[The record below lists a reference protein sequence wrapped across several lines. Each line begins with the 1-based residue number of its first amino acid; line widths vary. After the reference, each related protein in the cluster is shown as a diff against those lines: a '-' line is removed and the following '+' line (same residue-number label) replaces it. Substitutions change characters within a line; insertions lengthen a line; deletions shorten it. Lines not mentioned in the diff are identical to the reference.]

1 MAPLTP
7 LENLLLKYPKKP
19 WDWYGI
25 SRNPSLTMGFLG
37 NNLEKYPWNWC
48 GISRN
53 PNLTMEFLEN
63 NLEKYP
69 WDWRGISWNKF
80 NGKYYQDLSRWKKA
94 IENVHEELLYSP
106 YVMGIIV

>member
-25 SRNPSLTMGFLG
+25 SRN
-37 NNLEKYPWNWC
+37 
-48 GISRN
+48 
-53 PNLTMEFLEN
+53 
-63 NLEKYP
+63 
-69 WDWRGISWNKF
+69 KF
-80 NGKYYQDLSRWKKA
+80 NGRHYQDLFRWKKA

-106 YVMGIIV
+106 YVMG